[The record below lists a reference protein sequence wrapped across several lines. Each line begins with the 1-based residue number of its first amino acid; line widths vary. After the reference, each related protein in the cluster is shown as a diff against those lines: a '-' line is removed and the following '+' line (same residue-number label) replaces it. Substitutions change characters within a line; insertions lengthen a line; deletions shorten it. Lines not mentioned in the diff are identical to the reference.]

1 MEFSFIH
8 VSDIHLGRPFSD
20 LSKYS
25 YDEKVKEKY
34 KTAVAK
40 SFNNVIDF
48 AISKYVD
55 FVFIAGDTFDS
66 FEQDFSSKLILK
78 EGLKKLENSGV
89 KVFAICG
96 NHDPVSSYN
105 KTTFNYDENSNIKII
120 GLNTETFVKLPLIN
134 RKNEKV
140 GFVQALSFEEE
151 KFNGN
156 PVRYFSQPADNEI
169 NLFNIGL
176 LHCDLNADS
185 TSPYAPCLLSELKAL
200 NFNYWALGHIHI
212 PDLKEDCIQYTG
224 TIQGRNTKETGAHGI
239 RYVRVQDNK
248 IIQNSFVPIDVIRFE
263 DIVCDIS
270 FANDEFES
278 INAVYD
284 EINKVINNEQNICEV
299 FLLRLDIKGC
309 VKFYNEINE
318 KFFNEIINKIK
329 VDFSE
334 KVYISQITNSVVP
347 LVDDDLLR
355 EDDGITGAIYNTFDN
370 NDQLENAFN
379 LIKEQLKNVILNC
392 NFKEE
397 EYESFKQQVIYN
409 AKEEGI
415 SLCNSLYNTESE
427 EV

>member
-1 MEFSFIH
+1 MDFSFIH

-25 YDEKVKEKY
+25 YDEKVKEIY
-34 KTAVAK
+34 KTAVEKAFK
-40 SFNNVIDF
+40 NVIDF
-48 AISKYVD
+48 ALSKEVD

-78 EGLKKLENSGV
+78 DGLKRLENSGI

-96 NHDPVSSYN
+96 NHDPVNSYN

-120 GLNTETFVKLPLIN
+120 GLNTENFAKLPLIN
-134 RKNEKV
+134 RKNENV
-140 GFVQALSFEEE
+140 GFVQALSFTQE
-151 KFNGN
+151 KFNEN
-156 PVRYFSQPADNEI
+156 PVRYFSQPNDNEK

-185 TSPYAPCLLSELKAL
+185 TSSYAPCLLSELKAL
-200 NFNYWALGHIHI
+200 NYNYWALGHIHI
-212 PDLKEDCIQYTG
+212 PDLKEENIQYTG

-239 RYVRVQDNK
+239 RYIQVQNNK
-248 IIQNSFVPIDVIRFE
+248 IVQNSFVPIDVVRFE
-263 DIVCDIS
+263 DIICDIS
-270 FANDEFES
+270 FSNDELEAV
-278 INAVYD
+278 NAIYD
-284 EINKVINNEQNICEV
+284 EINRIIGNEQNICDV
-299 FLLRLDIKGC
+299 YLLRLDIKGC
-309 VKFYNEINE
+309 VKFYSEINE

-329 VDFSE
+329 ADFDE

-347 LVDDDLLR
+347 LVDDNLLR

-370 NDQLENAFN
+370 NEQLEIAFN
-379 LIKEQLKNVILNC
+379 SIEEQLKNVMLNC
-392 NFKEE
+392 NFKED
-397 EYESFKQQVIYN
+397 EYETFKKQVLHS

-415 SLCNSLYNTESE
+415 SLCNSLYNTERE